1 MMKKSF
7 TLHFVVLGGPLA
19 GLDTM
24 VKLPG
29 NSLVTIPTWNSSNL
43 LWCINLASV
52 LNSWSAENYLRSF
65 KELFIDVLKLLPK
78 TEGSVNIHF
87 TFTLQST
94 SDTIKY
100 RLRLNAL
107 GVTLDFY
114 GKSDRGSVWTK
125 MYNVTPYYFVIILY

>member
-7 TLHFVVLGGPLA
+7 TLHLVVLEGPLA

-52 LNSWSAENYLRSF
+52 LNSWSAENNLRSF

-87 TFTLQST
+87 MFPVQSF

-100 RLRLNAL
+100 TTYKLHL
-107 GVTLDFY
+107 
-114 GKSDRGSVWTK
+114 
-125 MYNVTPYYFVIILY
+125 